1 MESKKANFLIVRN
14 IDEDTKKLLKQVAQ
28 NKYGSGNISAL
39 VRHLIANEIK
49 DTEQKKQ
56 APDLNAKMQRVQI
69 SLPTSCIKEV
79 KRIAESRFTN
89 ISFYITTLIYE
100 KLGARQFQTD
110 EVEVLR
116 NSNYALAKIGSN
128 LNQIARA
135 FNTILKLQ
143 GTEKLPPVSRDMEK
157 LKKTIEAHTE
167 LVLGLLNQGTVIR
180 ETRGKG
186 SNAAKGKKNKIQ
198 KTK

>member
-1 MESKKANFLIVRN
+1 METKKANFLIVRN
-14 IDEDTKKLLKQVAQ
+14 IDENTKKLLKQVAQ
-28 NKYGSGNISAL
+28 TKYGNSNISAL
-39 VRHLIANEIK
+39 VRNLIANEIEG
-49 DTEQKKQ
+49 TEQKKQ
-56 APDLNAKMQRVQI
+56 APDLSSKMQRVQI
-69 SLPTSCIKEV
+69 SLPTSCVKEV
-79 KRIAESRFTN
+79 KRIAELRFSS
-89 ISFYITTLIYE
+89 ISFYLTTLIYE

-135 FNTILKLQ
+135 FNTILKMQ
-143 GTEKLPPVSRDMEK
+143 GAEKLPPVSRDMEK

-167 LVLGLLNQGTVIR
+167 LVLELLNQGTVIR

-186 SNAAKGKKNKIQ
+186 SNAAIGKKKKI
-198 KTK
+198 KRTK